1 MSVAGKVP
9 DKPALEGLEEK
20 WKARWDADAIYR
32 FDRSADRARVYSI
45 DTPPPTVSGSLHVGH
60 VFSYT
65 HTDLIARFQRMRGR
79 EVFYPMGWDD
89 NGLPTE
95 RRVQNYYGV
104 RCDPSLPYDSGLL
117 ERIVRSGAAPTP
129 AKGAPPLA
137 VSRPNFVELCGVLT
151 VEDEK
156 VFEALWRHL
165 GLSVDWALTYATISK
180 HARWVSQRSF
190 LNHLASG
197 RAYQLEAPTL
207 WDVDFRT
214 AVAQAEL
221 EDREMPGAYHRI
233 RFDLRNGDGS
243 VEIETTRPE
252 LIPACVALVAHPD
265 DQRYK
270 ALIGREVVT
279 PLFKMPVPIRAHPL
293 ADPEKGTGVAMICT
307 FGDVTDVTWWRELG
321 LPVRAV
327 IHANGTL
334 RPVAWGA
341 PGWES
346 IDAAGA
352 QQHYDALAGLSGVK
366 ARTRIVELLRDAG
379 LLVGAPRTITHHVKF
394 YEKGDRPLEIITSRQ
409 WFIKTMEV
417 RPALLE
423 RGREL
428 RWIPQHMRARYENWV
443 NGLAG
448 DWCVSRQRFFGVP
461 FPVWYRV
468 REDGSIDY
476 EARLVPPDDRLPI
489 DPSTDVPDGY
499 TPEQR
504 NAPGGFIG
512 DPDIMDTWATSS
524 LSPFIVCGWRRDE
537 ALWKQTFPMDLRP
550 QAHDIIRTWL
560 FSTVLRS
567 HLEENT
573 LPWKHAAISGWVLD
587 PDRKK
592 MSKSKG
598 NVVTP
603 MGLLEQHGSDA
614 VRYWAA
620 KGGPGVDTAFDAGQM
635 QVGRRLAIKLLNAS
649 KFVLA
654 KTGPTGPLTHAL
666 DRGMVTR
673 LAELVREATASFE
686 AYDYTAALRET
697 EAFFWWFCDDHIEHV
712 KRRRAGEGADA
723 ASATAGCLAALSV
736 TLRLFAPFL
745 PFVTEEVWSWWQSGS
760 IHRAPWPHESE
771 LTQLLGGTTDAD
783 ADRAARHASE
793 VTAFIRRERSL
804 RKLPFSVPVSAVSLP
819 DAVQADWPR
828 VSDDVLAGNNATQ
841 ARVTFGPEPSVHFA
855 TPAGS

>member
-1 MSVAGKVP
+1 MLVAVAVP
-9 DKPALEGLEEK
+9 EKPALEGLEAK
-20 WKARWDADAIYR
+20 WKARWEADALYR
-32 FDRSADRARVYSI
+32 FDRSADRSQVFSI

-60 VFSYT
+60 VFSFT

-79 EVFYPMGWDD
+79 AVFYPMGWDD

-104 RCDPSLPYDSGLL
+104 RCDPSLPYEPGLA
-117 ERIVRSGAAPTP
+117 ERLAKSAAGPP
-129 AKGAPPLA
+129 ARGGSPLA
-137 VSRPNFVELCGVLT
+137 VSRPNFVELCAVLT
-151 VEDEK
+151 AEDEK

-165 GLSVDWALTYATISK
+165 GLSVDWSLTYATISK
-180 HARWVSQRSF
+180 DARWVSQRSF
-190 LNHLASG
+190 LNLLAAD
-197 RAYQLEAPTL
+197 RAYQVEAPTL

-221 EDREMPGAYHRI
+221 EDREIPGAYHRI
-233 RFDLRNGDGS
+233 RFDVLEADRS

-265 DQRYK
+265 DARYRS
-270 ALIGREVVT
+270 LIGRQAVT
-279 PLFKMPVPIRAHPL
+279 PLFRVPVPIKAHPL

-307 FGDVTDVTWWRELG
+307 FGDVTDVTWWRELA

-327 IHANGTL
+327 VQVNGTL
-334 RPVAWGA
+334 RPVSWGA

-346 IDAAGA
+346 VDPAAA
-352 QQHYDALAGLSGVK
+352 QRHYESLVGLPAPK
-366 ARTRIVELLRDAG
+366 ARTRIADELRETG
-379 LLVGAPRTITHHVKF
+379 HLLGDPRPITHHVKF
-394 YEKGDRPLEIITSRQ
+394 YERGDRPLEIVTSRQ

-417 RPALLE
+417 RSELLA

-428 RWIPQHMRARYENWV
+428 QWIPEHMRARYENWV
-443 NGLAG
+443 NGLTG
-448 DWCVSRQRFFGVP
+448 DWCISRQRFFGVP

-468 REDGSIDY
+468 REDGTTDY
-476 EARLVPPDDRLPI
+476 ASRLLPAAERLPI
-489 DPSTDVPDGY
+489 DPSTDVPEGF
-499 TPEQR
+499 TAGQR
-504 NAPGGFIG
+504 GVPGGFVG
-512 DPDIMDTWATSS
+512 DPDVMDTWATSS
-524 LSPFIVCGWRRDE
+524 LTPFIVCGWKRDE
-537 ALWKQTFPMDLRP
+537 TLWKKTFPMDLRP

-567 HLEENT
+567 HLEERT
-573 LPWKHAAISGWVLD
+573 LPWTHAAISGWVLD

-614 VRYWAA
+614 ARYWAA

-649 KFVLA
+649 KFVLG
-654 KTGPTGPLTHAL
+654 KTAPAGPITHVI

-673 LAELVREATASFE
+673 LSEIVRGATASFE
-686 AYDYTAALRET
+686 AYDYTSALRDT

-712 KRRRAGEGADA
+712 KRRRAGDGPDA
-723 ASATAGCLAALSV
+723 ASATAACLAALSV

-745 PFVTEEVWSWWQSGS
+745 PFVTEEIWSWWQSGS
-760 IHRAPWPHESE
+760 IHRAAWPAEAE
-771 LTQLLGGTTDAD
+771 LTALLGGASDAD
-783 ADRAARHASE
+783 ADRAVRHASE

-804 RKLPFSVPVSAVSLP
+804 RKLPFSVPVAAVSLP
-819 DAVQADWPR
+819 DALQEDWPR
-828 VSDDVLAGNNATQ
+828 VSEDVLAGNNASQ
-841 ARVTFGPEPSVHFA
+841 ARVTFGPALSVDFA
-855 TPAGS
+855 VPGS